1 MKPRVDAAR
10 LKQLLSE
17 YGSLEEAVEAK
28 RKAKSTL
35 EKDVAR
41 FQAKRARLEEDK
53 SALEKQLETL
63 ASQIAEKNRLLKQI
77 EGMAEQHSW
86 QYKLVTSLV
95 AMLLTSPS
103 REVTLHDLILLLERL
118 ERDGWH
124 TIEKPQEL
132 RRIFIQVILGF
143 YLRCYQCDNCGV
155 RFILSGL
162 PKDKP
167 VFVSCKCPSCGS
179 TSGVTEAETFLEAM
193 LSPGRGE
200 DLDREQSLQKE
211 IDRLKPLE
219 VFLDLPCGTCAK
231 PMDVTGLTRQQ
242 VIQLTRTWHHS
253 NCPEP
258 PEARLNRT
266 LEALIYQK
274 LISNLGG
281 RTG

>member
-28 RKAKSTL
+28 RKAKGTL

-63 ASQIAEKNRLLKQI
+63 GSQIAEKNRLLKQI
-77 EGMAEQHSW
+77 EGMVEQHSS
-86 QYKLVTSLV
+86 QYKLFESFI

-103 REVTLHDLILLLERL
+103 HEVTLHDLILLLERL

-124 TIEKPQEL
+124 TVKKPQEL
-132 RRIFIQVILGF
+132 RRIFIQVVLGF

-167 VFVSCKCPSCGS
+167 VFVSSKCPSCGS

-193 LSPGRGE
+193 LSPGGGE

-258 PEARLNRT
+258 SEARLNRT

-274 LISNLGG
+274 LISNFRG

>member
-10 LKQLLSE
+10 LKRLLSE

-35 EKDVAR
+35 EKGVAQL
-41 FQAKRARLEEDK
+41 QAKRARLEEDK

-63 ASQIAEKNRLLKQI
+63 GSQIAEKTRLLKQI
-77 EGMAEQHSW
+77 EHMVEQRSW

-132 RRIFIQVILGF
+132 RKIFIQVILGF
-143 YLRCYQCDNCGV
+143 YLRCYQCNNCGV
-155 RFILSGL
+155 RFILGGL

-167 VFVSCKCPSCGS
+167 VFLSCKCPSCGS
-179 TSGVTEAETFLEAM
+179 MFRLDTSGDPPRKTKGLWWAVRHWQGLNIEAK
-193 LSPGRGE
+193 
-200 DLDREQSLQKE
+200 SLPSLMPTTVFTK
-211 IDRLKPLE
+211 RLW
-219 VFLDLPCGTCAK
+219 V
-231 PMDVTGLTRQQ
+231 
-242 VIQLTRTWHHS
+242 S
-253 NCPEP
+253 EP
-258 PEARLNRT
+258 
-266 LEALIYQK
+266 
-274 LISNLGG
+274 
-281 RTG
+281 

>member
-10 LKQLLSE
+10 LKRLLSE

-35 EKDVAR
+35 EKGVAQL
-41 FQAKRARLEEDK
+41 QAKRARLEEDK

-63 ASQIAEKNRLLKQI
+63 GSQIAEKTRLLKQI
-77 EGMAEQHSW
+77 EHMVEQRSW

-132 RRIFIQVILGF
+132 RKIFIQVILGF

-155 RFILSGL
+155 RFILGGL

-167 VFVSCKCPSCGS
+167 VFLSCKCPSCGS
-179 TSGVTEAETFLEAM
+179 TSGVKEAEAFLEAM

-200 DLDREQSLQKE
+200 DLDRGQSLQKE

-219 VFLDLPCGTCAK
+219 VFLDLPCGTCGK
-231 PMDVTGLTRQQ
+231 PMNVTGLTRQQ
-242 VIQLTRTWHHS
+242 VVQLTRTWHHS

-258 PEARLNRT
+258 PVARLNRT
-266 LEALIYQK
+266 LKALIHQK

>member
-35 EKDVAR
+35 EKDVA
-41 FQAKRARLEEDK
+41 QLQVERARLEKDK

-63 ASQIAEKNRLLKQI
+63 GSQIAEKNRLLKQI
-77 EGMAEQHSW
+77 EGMAEQHSS
-86 QYKLVTSLV
+86 QYKLFESFI

-124 TIEKPQEL
+124 TVKKPQEL
-132 RRIFIQVILGF
+132 RRIFIQVVLGF

-162 PKDKP
+162 LKDKP
-167 VFVSCKCPSCGS
+167 VFASSKCPLCGS

-193 LSPGRGE
+193 LSPSRGE

-253 NCPEP
+253 NCSEP
-258 PEARLNRT
+258 SEARLNRI
-266 LEALIYQK
+266 LETLIYQK
-274 LISNLGG
+274 LISNFGG